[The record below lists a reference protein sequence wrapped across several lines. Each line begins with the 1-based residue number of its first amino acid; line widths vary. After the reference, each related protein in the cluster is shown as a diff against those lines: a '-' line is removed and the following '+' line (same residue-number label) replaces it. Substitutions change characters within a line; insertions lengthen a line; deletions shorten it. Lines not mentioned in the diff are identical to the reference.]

1 MGLKWCDPP
10 GYWASGDEPP
20 DLCDPTGMRP
30 KGDRPKGDR
39 PAWVSTGQKAALED
53 GKTYYLKCRP
63 GGPCEALVEEDPD
76 VAGPWDVVG
85 EVSVPQDVPAGLY
98 DVYCRTGHGQ
108 KCQVALRP
116 DG

>member
-20 DLCDPTGMRP
+20 DLCDPTGIQIRE
-30 KGDRPKGDR
+30 DRPT
-39 PAWVSTGQKAALED
+39 WVPTGQKAALEN

-85 EVSVPQDVPAGLY
+85 EVSVPEDVPAGLY
-98 DVYCRTGHGQ
+98 DVYCRTGGGQ